1 MHDTDFIDMV
11 RGKQNHNIV
20 AETNGSDLSLRI
32 ASTVWPRHPLHL
44 KQSTYSG
51 FQPGANIA
59 SKWALG

>member
-20 AETNGSDLSLRI
+20 AETNGSNLSLRI
-32 ASTVWPRHPLHL
+32 VSTVWPRHPLHL

-51 FQPGANIA
+51 FQPGAYIA
-59 SKWALG
+59 SKRIIG